1 MRDKTSQSLDG
12 WRGLAILGV
21 IAGHFSYQTSSD
33 LRPIVGDSLADW
45 FYIFSSKSIVGVLFF
60 FCLSGYLVTKSFI
73 ESPLPVKARC
83 QHFLL
88 RRASRILPML
98 FVFLA
103 TLLALHQVGYLKVQ
117 PRGVLSSLFF
127 VRNWNPGDF
136 YTTHLWSLS
145 VEAHF
150 YLLCPFLLYGVLKSR
165 RPFAVLLLLTAAA
178 TAWRFWEIQHRLKLS
193 FGLPAGGESTDY
205 YLCVLLSGVLLNF
218 RPPGWD
224 RVFSRWPV
232 FALALAACFAPYNAQ
247 FPLAGYVQVLSPCLL
262 LSCLIANPTHAWAAP
277 FRSRPL
283 VFLGTISYSLYLWQ
297 QIFLRP
303 VAGNLVLN
311 LGFCVLLS
319 WATHRWIEEPF
330 RKLPAKP
337 PLLQP
342 PLDFQAVR
350 RLI

>member
-21 IAGHFSYQTSSD
+21 LAGHFSYQTSSD
-33 LRPIVGDSLADW
+33 IRPLLGDSIADW
-45 FYIFSSKSIVGVLFF
+45 FYVFSNKSIVGVLFF
-60 FCLSGYLVTKSFI
+60 FCLSGYLVAKSFI
-73 ESPLPVKARC
+73 ETPLPFKARLND
-83 QHFLL
+83 FLL

-103 TLLALHQVGYLKVQ
+103 TLLALNQIGYLKMQ
-117 PRGVLSSLFF
+117 PSGVLASLFF
-127 VRNWNPGDF
+127 VRNWTPGDF

-150 YLLCPFLLYGVLKSR
+150 YLLCPFLLYGVIKSR
-165 RPFAVLLLLTAAA
+165 RPFALLLLLTIAA
-178 TAWRFWEIQHRLKLS
+178 TTWRIWEIQHRLKLS
-193 FGLPAGGESTDY
+193 LGWPAGGESTDY
-205 YLCVLLSGVLLNF
+205 YFCVLFSGALLNF
-218 RPPGWD
+218 RPGGWD
-224 RVFSRWPV
+224 RVFAQWPA
-232 FALALAACFAPYNAQ
+232 FALALAACFSSYNSQ
-247 FPLAGYVQVLSPCLL
+247 FPFAGYIQVISPCLL
-262 LSCLIANPTHAWAAP
+262 LSCLIAGPTHALAAP

-303 VAGNLVLN
+303 VAGNILLN
-311 LGFCVLLS
+311 LGLCVLLS
-319 WATHRWIEEPF
+319 WATHRWIEEPL
-330 RKLPAKP
+330 RKLRSKP

-342 PLDFQAVR
+342 PLDFPALR